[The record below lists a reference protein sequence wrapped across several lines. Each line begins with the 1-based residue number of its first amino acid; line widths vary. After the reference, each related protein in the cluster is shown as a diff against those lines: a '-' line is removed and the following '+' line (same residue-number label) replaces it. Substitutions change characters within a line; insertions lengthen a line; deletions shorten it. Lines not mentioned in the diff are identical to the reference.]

1 MKIINGEERK
11 AINRVEW
18 IAKEGGLLTVKE
30 KSLQKTNY

>member
-1 MKIINGEERK
+1 MKIINGEER
-11 AINRVEW
+11 